1 MHDSI
6 RLHQRLAWCE
16 IIAGEEEIIQQLMEM
31 ADQCRSYDDIW
42 TVACGDVSLFYYH
55 TYLVPLFF
63 GLDLVR
69 FDYEPT
75 RGRILGII

>member
-1 MHDSI
+1 MHHCI
-6 RLHQRLAWCE
+6 RLGQRLPWCE

-31 ADQCRSYDDIW
+31 ADQCRSSDDIW

-55 TYLVPLFF
+55 TCLVPSFF

-75 RGRILGII
+75 CGRILSII